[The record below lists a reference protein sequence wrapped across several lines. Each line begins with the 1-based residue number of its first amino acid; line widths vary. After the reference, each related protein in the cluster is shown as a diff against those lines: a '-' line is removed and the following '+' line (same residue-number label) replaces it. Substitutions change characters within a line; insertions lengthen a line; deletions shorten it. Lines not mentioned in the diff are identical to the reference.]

1 MKKIIQSGLI
11 LIIVFLFW
19 GCAKTKG
26 KKFAEKFVNELE
38 YVDRNINDDFF
49 ITKYHPNYEK
59 IIKTYPTLFTKKKFL
74 KVFKKYNF
82 LEAKIKKIDF
92 KEKQMI
98 VTFLAK
104 PEVRGLPEFAKMF
117 NRRKVTIRF
126 LYIKGEWKF
135 FLMSI
140 DTSGIE
146 FFDKFG
152 FD

>member
-1 MKKIIQSGLI
+1 MKRIIKSGLI
-11 LIIVFLFW
+11 IIILFLIL

-38 YVDRNINDDFF
+38 YVDKNISDDFF

-59 IIKTYPTLFTKKKFL
+59 ITKTYPFLVTKIKFL
-74 KVFKKYNF
+74 EAFVKYNF

-92 KEKQMI
+92 IEEYMI
-98 VTFLAK
+98 ITFLAR

-117 NRRKVTIRF
+117 NRRKVTINA

-135 FLMSI
+135 YFMSI
-140 DTSGIE
+140 DTSGID
-146 FFDKFG
+146 FFDELG
-152 FD
+152 SD